1 LIRDA
6 IADVVDGRSL
16 PFDRAHGTMAEIM
29 DGHATPAQIAALLVG
44 LRIKGETVDEI
55 AEMAAAMRER
65 SSAIHMEGN
74 GRIVDLCGT
83 GGAPLRTFNVSTIA
97 MFVVAAAGVTVAK
110 HGNRAVTS
118 ACGSADL
125 LAALVAVEPLGLSVL
140 AEPRIFGGHLDFVRR
155 AARTAF
161 PVLMKDI
168 IVDPR
173 QIDAAAASGAS
184 AVLLIQTL
192 ATRGLLRMP
201 VQTLIDRAHDRDMD
215 VVLEVHTL
223 DEWDAA
229 TATDADVLGIN
240 NRDLSTMD
248 VDLGTTRRLLSSRP
262 KDRPAIAMSGIDRRD
277 QIDEMLHAGAD
288 AVLVGTS
295 VMASPNPARKL
306 GELVHG

>member
-1 LIRDA
+1 
-6 IADVVDGRSL
+6 
-16 PFDRAHGTMAEIM
+16 MAEIM

-184 AVLLIQTL
+184 AVLVIQTL

-215 VVLEVHTL
+215 VVLEVRTL

-229 TATDADVLGIN
+229 TATDADILGIN
-240 NRDLSTMD
+240 NRDI
-248 VDLGTTRRLLSSRP
+248 SS
-262 KDRPAIAMSGIDRRD
+262 
-277 QIDEMLHAGAD
+277 
-288 AVLVGTS
+288 
-295 VMASPNPARKL
+295 
-306 GELVHG
+306 

>member
-1 LIRDA
+1 MIRDA

-184 AVLLIQTL
+184 AVLVIQTL

-215 VVLEVHTL
+215 VVLEVRTL

-229 TATDADVLGIN
+229 TATDADILGIN
-240 NRDLSTMD
+240 NRDI
-248 VDLGTTRRLLSSRP
+248 SS
-262 KDRPAIAMSGIDRRD
+262 
-277 QIDEMLHAGAD
+277 
-288 AVLVGTS
+288 
-295 VMASPNPARKL
+295 
-306 GELVHG
+306 

>member
-1 LIRDA
+1 MIRDA

-184 AVLLIQTL
+184 AVLVIQTL

-215 VVLEVHTL
+215 VVLEVRTL

-229 TATDADVLGIN
+229 TATDADILGIN
-240 NRDLSTMD
+240 NRDLS
-248 VDLGTTRRLLSSRP
+248 S
-262 KDRPAIAMSGIDRRD
+262 
-277 QIDEMLHAGAD
+277 
-288 AVLVGTS
+288 
-295 VMASPNPARKL
+295 
-306 GELVHG
+306 

>member
-1 LIRDA
+1 MDTLERLVSNAEELVAEGYYRAVESDRRSPSFLESLGTDDQS
-6 IADVVDGRSL
+6 ADVIVEIKFASPTMRS
-16 PFDRAHGTMAEIM
+16 G
-29 DGHATPAQIAALLVG
+29 
-44 LRIKGETVDEI
+44 KS
-55 AEMAAAMRER
+55 AAAFD
-65 SSAIHMEGN
+65 N
-74 GRIVDLCGT
+74 
-83 GGAPLRTFNVSTIA
+83 
-97 MFVVAAAGVTVAK
+97 
-110 HGNRAVTS
+110 
-118 ACGSADL
+118 L

-155 AARTAF
+155 AARTAL

-168 IVDPR
+168 IVDSR

-184 AVLLIQTL
+184 AVLVIQTL
-192 ATRGLLRMP
+192 ATRGFLRMP